1 MAIAIDRLKG
11 EKMKL
16 SNRIQK
22 VEYSAVRKLTPYADK
37 AKAEG
42 KKLYAL
48 NIGAP
53 DIDVPDVYYD
63 TFKNLEKGPL
73 PYAHAQGLVELR
85 EATANYYKNRNIK
98 FDAKDIY
105 ITNGASEALLFTFQS
120 ICDAGDE
127 VLTTDPFY
135 TNYMTVFEQLEV
147 ELQAFKTD
155 PKKGFALPEVEEI
168 EKNITDKTVAILL
181 SNPTNPTG
189 ALYSEEEILR
199 IVDVAKRHDLFIVAD
214 EVYREFVYDG
224 NTYKSFGEVEG
235 IEENLILI
243 DSISKRFGACGA
255 RIGSIA
261 SKNEEFKDAINK
273 LCNCRLAAPT
283 LEQMAAAKLYGIDK
297 SYFEEVNKEYQKR
310 RDVIYEELISI
321 PGVTVEK
328 PKGAFYVMPKLP
340 VDDTEKFAVW
350 LIENF
355 DIDGESL
362 MFAPA
367 AGFFKNKE
375 DGKQMVRLAFVLNVD
390 DLRKSMRIL
399 REGIE
404 AYVRENEK
412 R

>member
-1 MAIAIDRLKG
+1 
-11 EKMKL
+11 MKL
-16 SNRIQK
+16 SKRIQE
-22 VEYSAVRKLTPYADK
+22 VEYSAVRKLTPYADAAK
-37 AKAEG
+37 AKGIKIYE
-42 KKLYAL
+42 L

-53 DIDVPDVYYD
+53 DVEVPDVYFE
-63 TFKNLEKGPL
+63 TFRDVKKGPL
-73 PYAHAQGLVELR
+73 PYAHAQGLIELR
-85 EATANYYKNRNIK
+85 EATAKYYKNRGIN

-105 ITNGASEALLFTFQS
+105 ITDGASEALVFAFQT
-120 ICDAGDE
+120 ICDEGDQ

-135 TNYMTVFEQLEV
+135 TNYRTVFQQLGIEV
-147 ELQAFKTD
+147 EAFKTD
-155 PKKGFALPEVEEI
+155 PKEGFALPEIEEI
-168 EKNITDKTVAILL
+168 EKHINDKTVAILL

-189 ALYSEEEILR
+189 ALYSEEEIMR
-199 IVDVAKRHDLFIVAD
+199 IVELAKKHDLYIVAD

-224 NTYKSFGEVEG
+224 NDYKSFGEVQG
-235 IEENLILI
+235 IEDNLILL

-261 SKNEEFKDAINK
+261 SKNPEIKDAINR

-283 LEQMAAAKLYGIDK
+283 LEQKAAAKLYGIDP
-297 SYFEEVNKEYQKR
+297 SYLEEVNKEYQKR
-310 RDVIYEELISI
+310 RDLIYEELIKI

-340 VDDTEKFAVW
+340 VDDTEKFAIW

-355 DIDGESL
+355 QIDGETL

-375 DGKQMVRLAFVLNVD
+375 EGRQMVRLAFVLNVD
-390 DLRKSMRIL
+390 DIRKSMRIL

-404 AYVRENEK
+404 AYARENE
-412 R
+412 